1 MDLFSGRDHRT
12 SGPQHARTMRNQTV
26 HGARISNSASTHKT
40 QCFCSSLSLSR
51 NSPYCAFNNLRQN
64 NKLASYCAHS
74 THGIKIKAPKP
85 ARTQKNYADNQSKY
99 KFCTV
104 TTHLLCDD
112 FLGFLWIYSKQTQK
126 TWNIVSTLSL
136 PAFHTANASR
146 ILKNL
151 MFPKQIERCKWFTSI
166 TNIAVVI
173 KVLHQS

>member
-1 MDLFSGRDHRT
+1 MPIVLI
-12 SGPQHARTMRNQTV
+12 ALME
-26 HGARISNSASTHKT
+26 
-40 QCFCSSLSLSR
+40 SR
-51 NSPYCAFNNLRQN
+51 
-64 NKLASYCAHS
+64 
-74 THGIKIKAPKP
+74 IKAPKP

-104 TTHLLCDD
+104 TTHLLCED

-146 ILKNL
+146 ILKIL
-151 MFPKQIERCKWFTSI
+151 MFPKQIERCKWLTST

-173 KVLHQS
+173 KVLRQS